1 MGYHSPVDVPA
12 SIPTREI
19 FAPLPALSTYDA
31 PSASLTSSP
40 SSHQAQKRS
49 MDVPL
54 RPASTRSPLP
64 PVEGLS
70 FDNILPGV
78 PTGEFI
84 SLHQQETCSPPF
96 QHPSGS
102 EPTWFPVPQGR
113 PMLAFVP
120 SNPGSFQCHS
130 AGFRP
135 SAASSFPHLNFL
147 SVAHMHYPLVLQAP
161 IPINPPSF
169 NGLDFL
175 RHSLAPSNS
184 PRLGARSTARMSSS
198 STKDARTLSS
208 NSFRRSTPKS
218 RSTSRPAE
226 TKEGGKETKK
236 ALEVD
241 DAVVAGGGKKQR
253 RGSISKEDRRKASKF
268 LRSGS
273 ALE

>member
-40 SSHQAQKRS
+40 SSHHAQKRS

-70 FDNILPGV
+70 LDNILPGV

-102 EPTWFPVPQGR
+102 EPTWFPVPQGQ

-130 AGFRP
+130 AGFGPRP
-135 SAASSFPHLNFL
+135 PLPFLTLTSFL
-147 SVAHMHYPLVLQAP
+147 SHTCTLHWSSRPPSLSILRLSMGSTSSATHSPLPTHLDLELARLLGCRAHQRKTPGRYQATLFVTQRQKVDQPLVLLKRRRVGR
-161 IPINPPSF
+161 
-169 NGLDFL
+169 GLRRPL
-175 RHSLAPSNS
+175 RLTM
-184 PRLGARSTARMSSS
+184 L
-198 STKDARTLSS
+198 
-208 NSFRRSTPKS
+208 
-218 RSTSRPAE
+218 
-226 TKEGGKETKK
+226 
-236 ALEVD
+236 
-241 DAVVAGGGKKQR
+241 
-253 RGSISKEDRRKASKF
+253 
-268 LRSGS
+268 
-273 ALE
+273 